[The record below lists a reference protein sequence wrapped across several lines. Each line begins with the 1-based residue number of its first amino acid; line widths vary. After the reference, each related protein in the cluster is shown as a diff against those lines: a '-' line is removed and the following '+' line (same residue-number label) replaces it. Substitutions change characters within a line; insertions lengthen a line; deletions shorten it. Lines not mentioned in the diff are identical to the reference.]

1 MFPQAQNER
10 QENSHLREESVRL
23 SSESTMMREAL
34 RQGLCINCGGCL
46 AMGEWASEG
55 NDLRAENAKLKGEVI
70 TQWILIMYNLLVSNS
85 LSCKLI
91 NYFIDVFSMHT

>member
-1 MFPQAQNER
+1 MTSNYTGVITMQGNSRQTLTNNLLCVSQAQNER
-10 QENSHLREESVRL
+10 QENSHLREENVRL

-70 TQWILIMYNLLVSNS
+70 T
-85 LSCKLI
+85 
-91 NYFIDVFSMHT
+91 